1 MQGISDNKRY
11 LVAVDTGGTFT
22 DLAVYDTHTGQ
33 AHFGKTLTTS
43 SDLVIGAMQG
53 LADTGVSVAEARF
66 FTHGTTHV
74 INSLIE
80 RRGGRTALVTTRGFR
95 DVLEIGR
102 GNRAE
107 PFNLRYR
114 RDPPLI
120 NRELR
125 LEVTERISGQGEVI
139 TPLAEDE
146 LAQLAEQLTTAGVQA
161 VAVSFLN
168 AYRNPAHEEA
178 AATLLRTLL
187 PGVFVSTGSS
197 LTRELMEYERTA
209 TVAANAFVGARMTSY
224 IDSFG
229 TELDKRGFTGNF
241 YLMGSNGGVM
251 SAPSAT
257 RAPIALV
264 ESGPVGGCIGA
275 AAYAKALGLDRVVAF
290 DMGGT
295 TAKCALIEGASF
307 DVVNTYFVNGYERGF
322 PVRTPVLDIVEIG
335 AGGGS
340 LAWLDE
346 NHRMRIGPRSAGSE
360 PGPIAF
366 GRGGTQPTVTDA
378 NVVLGR
384 IGSGSFMDGK
394 LPLDVEAA
402 ILGVRK
408 ELATPLGMEGEAG
421 VDRAAQGILDLAC
434 VAMANVVKEITIERG
449 RDVREY
455 KLIAFGGGGPI
466 FASELARSLGI
477 RDVVIPP
484 NPGAFSSFGMLLAPV
499 RRDVS
504 AAFMEK
510 LDTAALER
518 AGAQFAQLEREGQ
531 AALMAEME
539 MDSASL
545 RFRREADMSYAGQ
558 SHSVKV
564 AFPSDASVASV
575 REAFEA
581 AYRARYGHLNED
593 SPISVVVL
601 RVVCEVPIPG
611 PDLSAGIDTSSRGSA
626 AQPQPVG
633 TRAVY
638 FASSGR
644 VATAVYRRNELA
656 PGICI
661 EGPAVIE
668 EFSSTTLL
676 APGDRLTVGVLGELN
691 VSCHSAASPASE

>member
-1 MQGISDNKRY
+1 MSDSKRY

-22 DLAVYDTHTGQ
+22 DLAVYDAQTGQ
-33 AHFGKTLTTS
+33 TRFGKTLTTS
-43 SDLVIGAMQG
+43 ADLVIGSMKG
-53 LADTGVSVAEARF
+53 LGDTGVSVAQARV

-120 NRELR
+120 PRDLR
-125 LEVTERISGQGEVI
+125 LEVTERMDSRGGIV

-146 LAQLAEQLTTAGVQA
+146 LEQIAAQLAEAGVQA

-168 AYRNPAHEEA
+168 AYRNPAHEDAA
-178 AATLLRTLL
+178 AATLRRLL

-209 TVAANAFVGARMTSY
+209 TVAANAFVGARMTGY
-224 IDSFG
+224 IDGFS
-229 TELDKRGFTGNF
+229 TELDKLGFKGNF

-251 SAPSAT
+251 SAGVAT
-257 RAPIALV
+257 HAPIALV

-275 AAYAKALGLDRVVAF
+275 AAYAKALGLNRVVAF

-295 TAKCALIEGASF
+295 TAKCALIEQAAF

-346 NHRMRIGPRSAGSE
+346 NRRMRLGPRSAGSE

-384 IGSGSFMDGK
+384 IGSRSFMDGK

-402 ILGVRK
+402 TQGVQTD
-408 ELATPLGMEGEAG
+408 LAVPLGMEGAAG

-434 VAMANVVKEITIERG
+434 VAMANVIKEITIERG
-449 RDVREY
+449 RDVRSY
-455 KLIAFGGGGPI
+455 QLFAFGGGGPI

-499 RRDVS
+499 RRDIA
-504 AAFMEK
+504 AAFMSPLDETSLADAK
-510 LDTAALER
+510 LQFTRLEDEGRVAL
-518 AGAQFAQLEREGQ
+518 AQ
-531 AALMAEME
+531 E
-539 MDSASL
+539 MDLAGL
-545 RFRREADMSYAGQ
+545 QLRREADISYAGQ
-558 SHSVKV
+558 SHRVKV
-564 AFPSDASVASV
+564 AFPNDPSVQSV
-575 REAFEA
+575 RDAFEA
-581 AYRARYGHLNED
+581 AYRTRYGHLNED
-593 SPISVVVL
+593 SPLSLAVL
-601 RVVCEVPIPG
+601 RVVCEVPMRGPELASGAGVPG
-611 PDLSAGIDTSSRGSA
+611 TGA
-626 AQPQPVG
+626 AQPFD
-633 TRAVY
+633 TRPVY
-638 FASSGR
+638 FASMGAR
-644 VATAVYRRNELA
+644 VPTAVYRRSDL
-656 PGICI
+656 PVGTQID
-661 EGPAVIE
+661 GPAVIE

-676 APGDRLTVGVLGELN
+676 APGDRLTVGTLGELN
-691 VSCHSAASPASE
+691 IRCDAGTPAASA